1 MLIEGPDGVMTNGWN
16 FGRFTAD
23 GGPHWDPL
31 NMKDFQY
38 LRKSIW
44 EVPKSPVERDWT
56 NEY

>member
-44 EVPKSPVERDWT
+44 EVPKSPVERD
-56 NEY
+56 